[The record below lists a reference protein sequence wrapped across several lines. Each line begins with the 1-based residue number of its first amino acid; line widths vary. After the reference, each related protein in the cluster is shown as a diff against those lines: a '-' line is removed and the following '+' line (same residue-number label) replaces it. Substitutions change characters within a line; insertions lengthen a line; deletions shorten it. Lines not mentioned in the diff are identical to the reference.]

1 MSTAEDSN
9 KSAAPADPAPA
20 AHEDATPA
28 PEESASPSPAKP
40 EDDDAAA
47 AADDDDNNSATNKG
61 DDGDDDDAEESEGF
75 SKKEVRYFRKMFDMF
90 DTDHSGAIG
99 FFEMKNLTKHL
110 GVEMDDD
117 ALRESMAKIDENG
130 NGDLEFDEFL
140 MWLSQASNQ
149 ADEFAVL
156 KSKIRAQGTR
166 PLSNAQIERL
176 REVFNHFDADN
187 SGSIDIEELGHVFEA
202 MGQKLSE
209 EDLAALMKQADDDGS
224 GEMEFE
230 EFLMLMC
237 SNFGVNHAFD
247 QDLIESFHAHDPLKT
262 GVISC
267 ADLSLLIRELVGP
280 HLTTDEID
288 EVIDVAHTRG
298 DGYVEY
304 HKWDSLWEAC
314 RSIAF

>member
-1 MSTAEDSN
+1 MSAS
-9 KSAAPADPAPA
+9 PADNAPPPKREEAEEA
-20 AHEDATPA
+20 AAETQNEPG
-28 PEESASPSPAKP
+28 ASPSPDRPA
-40 EDDDAAA
+40 DAEA
-47 AADDDDNNSATNKG
+47 AADPEASTSVA
-61 DDGDDDDAEESEGF
+61 AEDEIETELPGGF
-75 SKKEVRYFRKMFDMF
+75 KKKEVRYFRKMFDMF

-117 ALRESMAKIDENG
+117 ALRESMDRIDENG

-140 MWLSQASNQ
+140 MWLSEASNQ

-166 PLSNAQIERL
+166 PLSNTQIERL
-176 REVFNHFDADN
+176 REVFNHFDADG
-187 SGSIDIEELGHVFEA
+187 SGSIDTEELGHVFEA

-209 EDLAALMKQADDDGS
+209 ADLNALMKQADDDGS

-247 QDLIESFHAHDPLKT
+247 QDLIEAFHAHDPLKT

-267 ADLSLLIRELVGP
+267 ADLSLLVRELVGS

-304 HKWDSLWEAC
+304 HKWESLWEAC